1 MKYMQKTESD
11 IEKQLYIDKIREL
24 EDRLHALESTEKE
37 VLEREN
43 NAKAGFVYI
52 ISNIGS
58 FGDQVFKIGMT
69 RRLEPM
75 DRIAELSSASV
86 PFPFDVHAMI
96 FSENAPELEA
106 MLHRHFESR
115 KVNKVNSR
123 KEFFRIDL
131 DEIKQLILDQFGA
144 TVQFTD
150 IPIATEYRETLRL
163 EKSAE

>member
-1 MKYMQKTESD
+1 
-11 IEKQLYIDKIREL
+11 
-24 EDRLHALESTEKE
+24 
-37 VLEREN
+37 
-43 NAKAGFVYI
+43 
-52 ISNIGS
+52 
-58 FGDQVFKIGMT
+58 
-69 RRLEPM
+69 
-75 DRIAELSSASV
+75 
-86 PFPFDVHAMI
+86 
-96 FSENAPELEA
+96 